1 MSQKNILKIR
11 STIDTI
17 DKQIIKLL
25 GLRKKQV
32 LKIAKYKNKRT
43 IVDKKRINQI
53 MKRIK
58 AEAKKNKID
67 SIIEDAKN
75 DDYETAVKRI
85 DSFKEKLK
93 NYRTAGLEKGGEFS
107 YENLTFKFLR
117 RNGYIDKIFNFR
129 DKLMDKELSVENKVD
144 E

>member
-1 MSQKNILKIR
+1 MSQKNIQKIR

-67 SIIEDAKN
+67 FILVKNFWNKLIQYSIK
-75 DDYETAVKRI
+75 
-85 DSFKEKLK
+85 
-93 NYRTAGLEKGGEFS
+93 LEK
-107 YENLTFKFLR
+107 
-117 RNGYIDKIFNFR
+117 KIV
-129 DKLMDKELSVENKVD
+129 K
-144 E
+144 

>member
-58 AEAKKNKID
+58 AEAKKDKID
-67 SIIEDAKN
+67 FILVKNFWNKLIQYSIK
-75 DDYETAVKRI
+75 
-85 DSFKEKLK
+85 
-93 NYRTAGLEKGGEFS
+93 LEK
-107 YENLTFKFLR
+107 
-117 RNGYIDKIFNFR
+117 KIV
-129 DKLMDKELSVENKVD
+129 K
-144 E
+144 

>member
-58 AEAKKNKID
+58 AEAMLVKNFWNKLIQY
-67 SIIEDAKN
+67 SIK
-75 DDYETAVKRI
+75 
-85 DSFKEKLK
+85 
-93 NYRTAGLEKGGEFS
+93 LEK
-107 YENLTFKFLR
+107 
-117 RNGYIDKIFNFR
+117 KIV
-129 DKLMDKELSVENKVD
+129 K
-144 E
+144 

>member
-17 DKQIIKLL
+17 DKQIIRLL

-58 AEAKKNKID
+58 AEAKKNKVDFILVKNFWNKLIQY
-67 SIIEDAKN
+67 SIK
-75 DDYETAVKRI
+75 
-85 DSFKEKLK
+85 
-93 NYRTAGLEKGGEFS
+93 LEK
-107 YENLTFKFLR
+107 
-117 RNGYIDKIFNFR
+117 KIV
-129 DKLMDKELSVENKVD
+129 K
-144 E
+144 

>member
-17 DKQIIKLL
+17 DKQIIRLL

-53 MKRIK
+53 MKKIK

-67 SIIEDAKN
+67 FILVKNFWNKLIQYSIK
-75 DDYETAVKRI
+75 
-85 DSFKEKLK
+85 
-93 NYRTAGLEKGGEFS
+93 LEK
-107 YENLTFKFLR
+107 
-117 RNGYIDKIFNFR
+117 KIV
-129 DKLMDKELSVENKVD
+129 K
-144 E
+144 

>member
-17 DKQIIKLL
+17 DKQIIRLL

-53 MKRIK
+53 MKKIK

-67 SIIEDAKN
+67 FILVKNFWNKLIQYSIN
-75 DDYETAVKRI
+75 
-85 DSFKEKLK
+85 
-93 NYRTAGLEKGGEFS
+93 LEK
-107 YENLTFKFLR
+107 
-117 RNGYIDKIFNFR
+117 KIV
-129 DKLMDKELSVENKVD
+129 K
-144 E
+144 

>member
-17 DKQIIKLL
+17 DKQVIRLL

-67 SIIEDAKN
+67 FILVKNFWNKLIQYSIK
-75 DDYETAVKRI
+75 
-85 DSFKEKLK
+85 
-93 NYRTAGLEKGGEFS
+93 LEK
-107 YENLTFKFLR
+107 
-117 RNGYIDKIFNFR
+117 KIV
-129 DKLMDKELSVENKVD
+129 K
-144 E
+144 

>member
-17 DKQIIKLL
+17 DKQIIRLL
-25 GLRKKQV
+25 GQRKKQV

-58 AEAKKNKID
+58 AEAKKNKVDFILVKNFWNKLIQY
-67 SIIEDAKN
+67 SIK
-75 DDYETAVKRI
+75 
-85 DSFKEKLK
+85 
-93 NYRTAGLEKGGEFS
+93 LEK
-107 YENLTFKFLR
+107 
-117 RNGYIDKIFNFR
+117 KIV
-129 DKLMDKELSVENKVD
+129 K
-144 E
+144 

>member
-17 DKQIIKLL
+17 DKQIIRLL

-67 SIIEDAKN
+67 FILVKNFWNKLIQYSII
-75 DDYETAVKRI
+75 
-85 DSFKEKLK
+85 
-93 NYRTAGLEKGGEFS
+93 LEK
-107 YENLTFKFLR
+107 
-117 RNGYIDKIFNFR
+117 KIV
-129 DKLMDKELSVENKVD
+129 K
-144 E
+144 

>member
-32 LKIAKYKNKRT
+32 LKIAKYKNKST

-53 MKRIK
+53 HKDWVR
-58 AEAKKNKID
+58 ELGWNYPD
-67 SIIEDAKN
+67 DLYDPAKN
-75 DDYETAVKRI
+75 LRFAYLLWADDGWKHWKTSR
-85 DSFKEKLK
+85 
-93 NYRTAGLEKGGEFS
+93 
-107 YENLTFKFLR
+107 
-117 RNGYIDKIFNFR
+117 
-129 DKLMDKELSVENKVD
+129 
-144 E
+144 

>member
-1 MSQKNILKIR
+1 MSQRKIIKIR

-17 DKQIIKLL
+17 DKQIIRLL

-58 AEAKKNKID
+58 AEAKKNKVDFVLVKKFWNNLIQY
-67 SIIEDAKN
+67 SIK
-75 DDYETAVKRI
+75 
-85 DSFKEKLK
+85 
-93 NYRTAGLEKGGEFS
+93 LEK
-107 YENLTFKFLR
+107 
-117 RNGYIDKIFNFR
+117 KIV
-129 DKLMDKELSVENKVD
+129 K
-144 E
+144 

>member
-1 MSQKNILKIR
+1 MSQKNIRKIR

-17 DKQIIKLL
+17 DKQIIRLL

-67 SIIEDAKN
+67 FILVKNFWNKLIQYSIN
-75 DDYETAVKRI
+75 
-85 DSFKEKLK
+85 
-93 NYRTAGLEKGGEFS
+93 LEK
-107 YENLTFKFLR
+107 
-117 RNGYIDKIFNFR
+117 KIV
-129 DKLMDKELSVENKVD
+129 K
-144 E
+144 

>member
-43 IVDKKRINQI
+43 IVDKKRISQI

-58 AEAKKNKID
+58 TESKKNKID
-67 SIIEDAKN
+67 FVLVKNFWNKLIQYSIK
-75 DDYETAVKRI
+75 
-85 DSFKEKLK
+85 
-93 NYRTAGLEKGGEFS
+93 LEK
-107 YENLTFKFLR
+107 
-117 RNGYIDKIFNFR
+117 KIV
-129 DKLMDKELSVENKVD
+129 K
-144 E
+144 

>member
-17 DKQIIKLL
+17 DKQIIRLL

-67 SIIEDAKN
+67 
-75 DDYETAVKRI
+75 
-85 DSFKEKLK
+85 F
-93 NYRTAGLEKGGEFS
+93 
-107 YENLTFKFLR
+107 
-117 RNGYIDKIFNFR
+117 IFNKFG
-129 DKLMDKELSVENKVD
+129 KKNS
-144 E
+144 

>member
-58 AEAKKNKID
+58 AEAK
-67 SIIEDAKN
+67 
-75 DDYETAVKRI
+75 R
-85 DSFKEKLK
+85 
-93 NYRTAGLEKGGEFS
+93 
-107 YENLTFKFLR
+107 
-117 RNGYIDKIFNFR
+117 
-129 DKLMDKELSVENKVD
+129 NKVD
-144 E
+144 FILVKNFWNKLIQYSIKLEKKIVK

>member
-43 IVDKKRINQI
+43 IVDKRRINQI

-58 AEAKKNKID
+58 VEAKKNKVDFILVKNFWNKLIQY
-67 SIIEDAKN
+67 SIK
-75 DDYETAVKRI
+75 
-85 DSFKEKLK
+85 
-93 NYRTAGLEKGGEFS
+93 LEK
-107 YENLTFKFLR
+107 
-117 RNGYIDKIFNFR
+117 KIV
-129 DKLMDKELSVENKVD
+129 K
-144 E
+144 